1 MLINLMWFLI
11 GTHFGVFLISLLSIN
26 SIEEERKKAY
36 RRGVERGRREADRF
50 NYTWQKKS

>member
-1 MLINLMWFLI
+1 MKMLINLMWFLI

-36 RRGVERGRREADRF
+36 RRGVERGRREADRNRF
-50 NYTWQKKS
+50 NC